1 MQVYSKTEQVR
12 QKAIQNLQYEEEQS
26 PSEFNIGAM
35 VCNKRQVG
43 VEKKGVVLSG
53 HDPSHQTKQNKAL
66 RNSLYLKSNI
76 SKFMQM

>member
-1 MQVYSKTEQVR
+1 MFVVIIMQVYSKTEQVR

-43 VEKKGVVLSG
+43 VEKRVWCFQGTIHLI
-53 HDPSHQTKQNKAL
+53 KQNKTKL
-66 RNSLYLKSNI
+66 
-76 SKFMQM
+76 